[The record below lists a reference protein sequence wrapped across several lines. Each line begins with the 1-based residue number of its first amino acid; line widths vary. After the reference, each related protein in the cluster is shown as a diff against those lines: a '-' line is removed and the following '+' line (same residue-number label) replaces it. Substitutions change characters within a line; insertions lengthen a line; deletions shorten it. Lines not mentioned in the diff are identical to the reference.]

1 MSRGLKTSASLIST
15 LILVAPAFAAAQIP
29 SEDLRTLIQASVLS
43 DPRAT
48 SIPPAQL
55 QGLVDALLSEAQAKN
70 MTSGDILWRPNQS
83 ANVSYSQSGDEMS
96 VQSGACAIGWQG
108 YLCNFNKV
116 FGFEGG
122 NYQIPLFMLFV
133 TAFLL
138 AVVWE
143 MILHHRKKLAKPG
156 PRM

>member
-1 MSRGLKTSASLIST
+1 MSLAYRKILYLLLSSM
-15 LILVAPAFAAAQIP
+15 ILVPALVFAQVP

-43 DPRAT
+43 DPRAA

-55 QGLVDALLSEAQAKN
+55 QGLIDALLSEAQAKN

-83 ANVSYSQSGDEMS
+83 ANVSYSQSGDEVS
-96 VQSGACAIGWQG
+96 AQSGVCATGWQG
-108 YLCNFNKV
+108 YLCNFNRV
-116 FGFEGG
+116 FGFEGD

-133 TAFLL
+133 TAFLI
-138 AVVWE
+138 AVIWE
-143 MILHHRKKLAKPG
+143 MILHHRKKLAKPS